1 MDTIPEPLRDRMEM
15 IEVSGYVAEEKVA
28 IAEVKL
34 FMRMINAILLSMV
47 FICTFDFV
55 FTESRPCLQRYLI
68 PQTETLCGLDKD
80 KLKLNEDALNV
91 LIKSYCRESGVRN
104 LQKQIEKV
112 SGTLELLPT

>member
-1 MDTIPEPLRDRMEM
+1 MLGDTGKKRAYASYWNAFLFLNE
-15 IEVSGYVAEEKVA
+15 SG
-28 IAEVKL
+28 
-34 FMRMINAILLSMV
+34 LS
-47 FICTFDFV
+47 
-55 FTESRPCLQRYLI
+55 LQRYLI

-112 SGTLELLPT
+112 SGTLERLPT